1 MKKKEKEYVMG
12 SETANLQQAMGQFTT
27 EEIISILPTL
37 VLVGLFIALL
47 SFRFFKIEVTL
58 SALYCGYQFGA
69 FTLGAA
75 IGDSG
80 AGFGASIIL
89 GVACAIIFGLLALK
103 FYKALIFI
111 TGGLLGGILVFS
123 IADGVMSSIGIAETM
138 PIVIVGAVCALALFV
153 PFAKL
158 FVKAFK
164 PFYIILSSWVGCIIL
179 TVSVGILFGVS
190 SETVLGVLTVLSIVL
205 AVFASRIQFKINR
218 GRAAFD

>member
-1 MKKKEKEYVMG
+1 MG

-123 IADGVMSSIGIAETM
+123 IAEGVMSSIGIAETM
-138 PIVIVGAVCALALFV
+138 PIVGAVCALALFV

>member
-1 MKKKEKEYVMG
+1 MG

-37 VLVGLFIALL
+37 VLMGLFIALL

-58 SALYCGYQFGA
+58 SALYFGYQFGA

-89 GVACAIIFGLLALK
+89 GAACAIIFGLLALK

-123 IADGVMSSIGIAETM
+123 IAEGVMSLIGIAETM

>member
-1 MKKKEKEYVMG
+1 MG

-37 VLVGLFIALL
+37 VLMGLFIALL

-123 IADGVMSSIGIAETM
+123 IAEGVMSLIGIAETM
-138 PIVIVGAVCALALFV
+138 PIVGAVCALALFV

>member
-1 MKKKEKEYVMG
+1 MG

-37 VLVGLFIALL
+37 VLMGLFIALL

-80 AGFGASIIL
+80 AGIGASIIL
-89 GVACAIIFGLLALK
+89 GVACAIIVGLLALK

-123 IADGVMSSIGIAETM
+123 IAEGVMSLIGIAETM
-138 PIVIVGAVCALALFV
+138 PIVGAVCALALFV
-153 PFAKL
+153 PLAKL

>member
-1 MKKKEKEYVMG
+1 MG

-37 VLVGLFIALL
+37 VLMGLFIALL

-89 GVACAIIFGLLALK
+89 GAACAIIFGLLALK

-123 IADGVMSSIGIAETM
+123 IAEGVMSLIGIAETM
-138 PIVIVGAVCALALFV
+138 PIVGAVCALALFV

>member
-1 MKKKEKEYVMG
+1 MG

-123 IADGVMSSIGIAETM
+123 IAEGVMSLIGIAETM
-138 PIVIVGAVCALALFV
+138 PIVGAVCALALFV